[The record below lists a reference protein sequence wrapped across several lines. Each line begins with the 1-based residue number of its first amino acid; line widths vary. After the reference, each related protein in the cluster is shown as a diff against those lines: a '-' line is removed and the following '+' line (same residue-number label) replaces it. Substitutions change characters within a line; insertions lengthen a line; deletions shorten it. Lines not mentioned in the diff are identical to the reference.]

1 MKAVRV
7 HELGGPEVLRY
18 EEVPA
23 PEAGPGQA
31 VVKVEALGV
40 NFIDCYFRTGA
51 YKAALP
57 FIPGMEAAGT
67 VAATGPGVTR
77 VRAGDRV
84 AYAPHMG
91 AYAEYAA
98 VPVDRLVPI
107 PAGLEA
113 RTAAAVI
120 LQGLTA
126 HYLATSVY
134 PLKGGDTAL
143 VHAAAGGVGLLLIQ
157 IAKMRGSRVIGT
169 VSTPAKAELA
179 RNAGADA
186 VILYTEQDFEAEVR
200 RLTGGAGVNVVYDGV
215 GQSTFDGSLK
225 CLALRGTLALY
236 GQSSGPVPPVDPLR
250 LWDRSVFLARPA
262 LLHYTHTREELLQ
275 RAGDVLN
282 WVVSGKL
289 HVTVSRTLPLAQA
302 AEAHRLLEGR
312 QTTGKLLLVP

>member
-18 EEVPA
+18 EEVPV
-23 PEAGPGQA
+23 PEPGPGEA
-31 VVKVEALGV
+31 IVKVEALGV

-51 YKAALP
+51 YKAPLP
-57 FIPGMEAAGT
+57 FTPGMEAAGT
-67 VAATGPGVTR
+67 VAATGPGVSQ

-98 VPVDRLVPI
+98 VPGERLVAI
-107 PAGLEA
+107 PEGLEM

-134 PLKGGDTAL
+134 PLKSGDTAL

-169 VSTPAKAELA
+169 VSTREKADLA
-179 RNAGADA
+179 RRAGADA

-200 RLTGGAGVNVVYDGV
+200 RLTDGAGVNVVYDGV
-215 GQSTFDGSLK
+215 GKSTFDGSVR
-225 CLALRGTLALY
+225 CLGVRGTVALY
-236 GQSSGPVPPVDPLR
+236 GQSSGSVAPVDPLR
-250 LWDRSVFLARPA
+250 LWDRSVFLTRPA
-262 LLHYTHTREELLQ
+262 LLHYTRTRAELLE

-289 HVTVSRTLPLAQA
+289 HVTISRELPLQQA

-312 QTTGKLLLVP
+312 QTAGKLLLVP